1 MGRISFGYF
10 IDLDKYYCWYCD
22 KVKNISEFVKDKSN
36 SRGFKSRCKE
46 CYNEYVRDWRGK
58 NIDEYNRYIRNRYDR
73 EYRKEYYMK
82 NREKLI
88 EYSKKYTEKKKKK
101 MNE

>member
-46 CYNEYVRDWRGK
+46 CYNEYLGWVGK
-58 NIDEYNRYIRNRYDR
+58 Q
-73 EYRKEYYMK
+73 
-82 NREKLI
+82 
-88 EYSKKYTEKKKKK
+88 
-101 MNE
+101 